1 MRGKRAEAPARRD
14 PPGQVDFSKGT
25 LMNIHEY
32 QAKQLF
38 AQFGIPVPIGKEIRT
53 PRAAEKWAAKLNAS
67 VYVVKAQIHAG
78 GSGKAGGVKLTKNC
92 AEVPALAKEM
102 LGRGLENHTTGPNE
116 GEE

>member
-25 LMNIHEY
+25 RMNIHEY

-78 GSGKAGGVKLTKNC
+78 GRGKSGGDKRTKNSEKVT
-92 AEVPALAKEM
+92 AREKELLCM
-102 LGRGLENHTTGPNE
+102 KVVNNTTRHE
-116 GEE
+116 

>member
-1 MRGKRAEAPARRD
+1 
-14 PPGQVDFSKGT
+14 
-25 LMNIHEY
+25 MNIHEF

-78 GSGKAGGVKLTKNC
+78 GRGKAGGVKLTKNC
-92 AEVPALAKEM
+92 AEVPGPRFRLAG
-102 LGRGLENHTTGPNE
+102 LHRQHRGRHGDRGGRGQVPGE
-116 GEE
+116 GAEGAG